1 MEMSSTQWAGLCMRL
16 ATPIKIES
24 IKININVKKLKLIKM
39 HYASKYIV

>member
-1 MEMSSTQWAGLCMRL
+1 MRL

-39 HYASKYIV
+39 LQSILYN